1 MPNLPWVLA
10 VSITLGAG
18 PLAALD
24 LPWPWWTPSS
34 ADAERRGNYSFQFDS
49 ENPGEEEKLASEGPS
64 QEARPEGWAH
74 FWGYSVFHY
83 DVHSWIG
90 PGWFSTP
97 LQTGTLSSAGGWG
110 LYFLDSFG
118 VFACGEF
125 WPLVAWGILAILL
138 IITGLALLYLLL
150 VFCRPCWSL
159 CQCCCRQTRAV
170 ANEVGELLP
179 ELQLGGTY
187 EKLEIK
193 GPASRSGVESE
204 FYQRQVKGRGSE
216 RKPNDVIVFTEGQ
229 VSRLKVDCDHW
240 ARVDR
245 HGLWVRMREVK
256 GSTSRVARQKLELE
270 GRIHLCRDQHC
281 PLEQQPTPGLHCKA
295 YAVVDANSLV
305 DLGAYAGWSTRR
317 VVVLCAR
324 LTRWFWTGLWTIC
337 LCTSGWFVWRRLWR
351 GDVPSR
357 LIQEGSTVRA
367 LDPESESEAE
377 VVEDPCEAVLVGLEH
392 GGKPRAL
399 TTDPC
404 QDKASGG
411 GVRLL
416 ERDRELSDIKRRA
429 SVRLCDHH
437 RQLYVAACSGRK
449 CSVLSCY
456 ETIEGA
462 RQGVPLCRQHLLEVG
477 GGIRPPR
484 KVSWHEDPES
494 AHATDSSLPEEEKV
508 PLKNSGPSPKAKSSL
523 SSPKRRRPAS
533 SEPQS
538 SIQRR
543 IEGQLEQGPC
553 LVLVRPKC
561 LQRPS
566 EVPRWLA
573 FLGSVEGFSQAGR
586 NQERVDIHLPG
597 LKTKATVVCE
607 SVLPPPADNGAGKIS
622 KNWVQ
627 NFLRHSHDDEA
638 GRGISVLASRITEDQ
653 AAVLNTWE
661 GEITSGDPIWT
672 KREEAQWA
680 SRPVREILPHSEAYL
695 QEPMKSVGELDFMTP
710 PRPEKKNA
718 TSRDWPPVPA
728 FPDVQEDECQAAL
741 EDAKLAVLQHDA
753 KDLDEETLQTI
764 ASAFGVEPDQLT
776 KDFKPPAAKRPQVLS
791 PPGLGDP
798 SADLL
803 MGQISVEKSTG
814 SGEVLTEGCAENRP
828 ANSLLV
834 QPATTR
840 PANPLLKIMPGRETG
855 ASLFPKNNG
864 GGRGLIKPAHNNP
877 LTEGRVGATY
887 AEALGDGSQSQS
899 ADRIIHAID
908 GLRKAQDDDKNLTKG
923 SLSSIREAEKMDVYL
938 ARGCGTLTI
947 EVAPGVYG
955 KELFH
960 AGKRVAQ
967 HARHMLHLIKW
978 PVLMTNRVLL
988 AIAGLWWGG
997 KESYTLHASDC
1008 ITARSEQLD
1017 SWTPSSDNKLEPRN
1031 RPPGVFNT
1039 WLRYAENSIR
1049 VFGACYGVEHVQERV
1064 ACLQAL
1070 KEAHEEDE
1078 HAFPAS
1084 YCIELFEELVAA
1096 WCEEL
1101 RESRR
1106 KLCAALGTENPRLE
1120 DLKLYALAPGKDGT
1134 ANFQFPRIWD
1144 LSDPEG
1150 YYQSVVVPRQ
1160 QRQMSRLLHKQLHD
1174 HNLKQKKTAGM
1185 SDLPDENADKSGKAP
1200 KLNLKEEEAGG
1211 AALVGKGAYPAG
1223 KRLTP
1228 AEASRSIEHA
1238 PKDPK
1243 TSKPICWDAATHMG
1257 CPKGAKCQHA
1267 HEPLPGLAKLDY
1279 SVAMQVIRR
1288 GGLKGG
1294 PKIDPK
1300 EVDGRIAQLRA
1311 QAAAEKLEKMQQ
1323 PKAKAQAKPKGK
1335 TKASRQSGSEP
1346 GEEDKAGDTQWAVP
1360 ADYQVPL
1367 TRMEDD
1373 LQEAVKG
1380 PDLSWLE
1387 LPPQECEEE
1396 GSPPDSE
1403 LSTQELDRM
1412 QRWQKLLANG
1422 LFAQLHDPSD
1432 YLQSHVVA
1440 RILAAEDV
1448 GERLDLIA
1456 CLETAA
1462 EHGHPALAE
1471 EACRHLEA
1479 LKYEPKAGHRAD
1491 AEFTPPSWSEGV
1503 GVGELRLDAEFGI
1516 PPIPYVDYQDK
1527 LSVVETGVP
1536 TGDGQEF
1543 EERQC
1548 LPLHVGIGLA
1558 KAFDPTVSE
1567 EKARK
1572 SAAQLRHTLWEEAAS
1587 AHAHLGDP
1595 PAWITETEHFL
1606 RQNVHD
1612 CVYPHH
1618 EKDYRTLQTLA
1629 GDSLRGTTLV
1639 VVRLSYFGR
1648 LEADLLHGSGADSE
1662 RLVIVTIHRGHM
1674 RLLQPRDPHA
1684 FLSKLRERSK
1694 ITRELATEPWQES
1707 LDRGQVEDILV
1718 PAKLPTCTRCAQQ
1731 QKRPYRVGQST
1742 PKPPAS
1748 LGDCFHTHP
1757 ALPAPSLQHRLSFA
1771 YGPLG
1776 QEVSMGG
1783 GGWTQ
1788 GLTYQGIP
1796 CAMQVAEHSVQQQEV
1811 QARLKGLA
1819 GAVPGPEVPNV
1830 WHLSISGLSFC
1841 DDQVLKGGTR
1851 TWEKVEGDGSRP
1863 LEVEDNAGVAFL
1875 ADLCHVLE
1883 ANGRLFCIEGDSPTG
1898 RYPKL
1903 WDLPCMQQLRSQ
1915 TGARIIPF
1923 TTGAS
1928 PHRSWWL
1935 VSQELYPWA
1944 LLMLARAGSSQLAP
1958 CPTSLHSAARRY
1970 APAVCAAWGLVV
1982 KAAYEDW
1989 DWQTYIAEHHSLR
2002 ALAHVWADLP
2012 PAAPACATCDAGGDG
2027 STGGAVQIQVQTL
2040 IPFASRSR
2048 RLEES

>member
-1 MPNLPWVLA
+1 M
-10 VSITLGAG
+10 
-18 PLAALD
+18 
-24 LPWPWWTPSS
+24 
-34 ADAERRGNYSFQFDS
+34 
-49 ENPGEEEKLASEGPS
+49 
-64 QEARPEGWAH
+64 
-74 FWGYSVFHY
+74 
-83 DVHSWIG
+83 
-90 PGWFSTP
+90 
-97 LQTGTLSSAGGWG
+97 
-110 LYFLDSFG
+110 
-118 VFACGEF
+118 
-125 WPLVAWGILAILL
+125 
-138 IITGLALLYLLL
+138 
-150 VFCRPCWSL
+150 
-159 CQCCCRQTRAV
+159 
-170 ANEVGELLP
+170 
-179 ELQLGGTY
+179 
-187 EKLEIK
+187 
-193 GPASRSGVESE
+193 
-204 FYQRQVKGRGSE
+204 
-216 RKPNDVIVFTEGQ
+216 
-229 VSRLKVDCDHW
+229 
-240 ARVDR
+240 
-245 HGLWVRMREVK
+245 
-256 GSTSRVARQKLELE
+256 
-270 GRIHLCRDQHC
+270 
-281 PLEQQPTPGLHCKA
+281 
-295 YAVVDANSLV
+295 
-305 DLGAYAGWSTRR
+305 
-317 VVVLCAR
+317 
-324 LTRWFWTGLWTIC
+324 
-337 LCTSGWFVWRRLWR
+337 
-351 GDVPSR
+351 
-357 LIQEGSTVRA
+357 
-367 LDPESESEAE
+367 
-377 VVEDPCEAVLVGLEH
+377 
-392 GGKPRAL
+392 
-399 TTDPC
+399 
-404 QDKASGG
+404 
-411 GVRLL
+411 
-416 ERDRELSDIKRRA
+416 
-429 SVRLCDHH
+429 
-437 RQLYVAACSGRK
+437 
-449 CSVLSCY
+449 
-456 ETIEGA
+456 
-462 RQGVPLCRQHLLEVG
+462 
-477 GGIRPPR
+477 
-484 KVSWHEDPES
+484 
-494 AHATDSSLPEEEKV
+494 
-508 PLKNSGPSPKAKSSL
+508 
-523 SSPKRRRPAS
+523 
-533 SEPQS
+533 
-538 SIQRR
+538 
-543 IEGQLEQGPC
+543 
-553 LVLVRPKC
+553 
-561 LQRPS
+561 
-566 EVPRWLA
+566 
-573 FLGSVEGFSQAGR
+573 
-586 NQERVDIHLPG
+586 
-597 LKTKATVVCE
+597 
-607 SVLPPPADNGAGKIS
+607 
-622 KNWVQ
+622 
-627 NFLRHSHDDEA
+627 
-638 GRGISVLASRITEDQ
+638 
-653 AAVLNTWE
+653 
-661 GEITSGDPIWT
+661 
-672 KREEAQWA
+672 
-680 SRPVREILPHSEAYL
+680 
-695 QEPMKSVGELDFMTP
+695 
-710 PRPEKKNA
+710 
-718 TSRDWPPVPA
+718 
-728 FPDVQEDECQAAL
+728 
-741 EDAKLAVLQHDA
+741 
-753 KDLDEETLQTI
+753 
-764 ASAFGVEPDQLT
+764 
-776 KDFKPPAAKRPQVLS
+776 
-791 PPGLGDP
+791 
-798 SADLL
+798 
-803 MGQISVEKSTG
+803 
-814 SGEVLTEGCAENRP
+814 
-828 ANSLLV
+828 
-834 QPATTR
+834 
-840 PANPLLKIMPGRETG
+840 
-855 ASLFPKNNG
+855 
-864 GGRGLIKPAHNNP
+864 
-877 LTEGRVGATY
+877 
-887 AEALGDGSQSQS
+887 
-899 ADRIIHAID
+899 
-908 GLRKAQDDDKNLTKG
+908 
-923 SLSSIREAEKMDVYL
+923 
-938 ARGCGTLTI
+938 
-947 EVAPGVYG
+947 
-955 KELFH
+955 
-960 AGKRVAQ
+960 
-967 HARHMLHLIKW
+967 
-978 PVLMTNRVLL
+978 
-988 AIAGLWWGG
+988 
-997 KESYTLHASDC
+997 
-1008 ITARSEQLD
+1008 
-1017 SWTPSSDNKLEPRN
+1017 
-1031 RPPGVFNT
+1031 
-1039 WLRYAENSIR
+1039 
-1049 VFGACYGVEHVQERV
+1049 
-1064 ACLQAL
+1064 
-1070 KEAHEEDE
+1070 
-1078 HAFPAS
+1078 
-1084 YCIELFEELVAA
+1084 
-1096 WCEEL
+1096 
-1101 RESRR
+1101 
-1106 KLCAALGTENPRLE
+1106 
-1120 DLKLYALAPGKDGT
+1120 
-1134 ANFQFPRIWD
+1134 
-1144 LSDPEG
+1144 
-1150 YYQSVVVPRQ
+1150 
-1160 QRQMSRLLHKQLHD
+1160 
-1174 HNLKQKKTAGM
+1174 
-1185 SDLPDENADKSGKAP
+1185 
-1200 KLNLKEEEAGG
+1200 
-1211 AALVGKGAYPAG
+1211 
-1223 KRLTP
+1223 
-1228 AEASRSIEHA
+1228 
-1238 PKDPK
+1238 
-1243 TSKPICWDAATHMG
+1243 
-1257 CPKGAKCQHA
+1257 
-1267 HEPLPGLAKLDY
+1267 
-1279 SVAMQVIRR
+1279 
-1288 GGLKGG
+1288 KGG

-1783 GGWTQ
+1783 GWWTQ

-1796 CAMQVAEHSVQQQEV
+1796 CVMQVAEHSVQQQEV